1 MYIHQKNE
9 QGSPDPLPSQMV
21 PPSPLWP
28 GGSQQQQQSYI
39 GSVRAAV
46 SS

>member
-21 PPSPLWP
+21 PPSPPVAWGVP
-28 GGSQQQQQSYI
+28 NNNNNPT
-39 GSVRAAV
+39 
-46 SS
+46 